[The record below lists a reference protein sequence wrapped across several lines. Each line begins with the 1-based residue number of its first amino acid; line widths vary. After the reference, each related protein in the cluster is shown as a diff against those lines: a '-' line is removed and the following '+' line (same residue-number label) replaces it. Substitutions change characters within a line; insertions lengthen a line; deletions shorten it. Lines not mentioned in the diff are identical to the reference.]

1 MYNNIPS
8 ERTSKRTIF
17 VALLFCITLVS
28 VLAAGYFAWIAKD
41 MQTRFAQ
48 FETLEELENSKDELQ
63 AILPVEDKE
72 EMVPVYSFT
81 YPEAIQVPYAESYEG
96 ESSLVNTLSN
106 WEEANKDTG
115 YCENVGE
122 YGISEKM
129 NPYVTLAQQA
139 LTDEGIRDA
148 LIAYFQVA
156 PEFEEVF
163 FAGIESAI
171 DEDDRFAMGHT
182 MCSGNGRKFLLL
194 EEVTT
199 VQDSEMLRSQTQ
211 AFPLVLEWLDP
222 PTAGDAWIAYRGD
235 YRVLDGYGFIPDW
248 NGGVLLKTGYGDAG
262 YLNWEV
268 QLLSIDP
275 PGGSIPVVTTLE
287 KCNVEPTEDYED
299 SIMTCE
305 VRYTE

>member
-8 ERTSKRTIF
+8 ERTSKRAIF
-17 VALLFCITLVS
+17 VALLCCITLVS
-28 VLAAGYFAWIAKD
+28 VLAAGYFALMAKD

-63 AILPVEDKE
+63 AILAVEDE
-72 EMVPVYSFT
+72 EVVIPEFT
-81 YPEAIQVPYAESYEG
+81 YPEAVQVPFLTEAPEG
-96 ESSLVNTLSN
+96 RTLLSATLRD
-106 WEEANKDTG
+106 WQEANKDTG
-115 YCENVGE
+115 YCASVSSYATYEKVNQ
-122 YGISEKM
+122 YGTTARQS
-129 NPYVTLAQQA
+129 LA
-139 LTDEGIRDA
+139 DEGIRGA
-148 LIAYFQVA
+148 LVAYFQVA

-171 DEDDRFAMGHT
+171 DEDDRFALGYT

-211 AFPLVLEWLDP
+211 AFPLVLEWLNP
-222 PTAGDAWIAYRGD
+222 PAAGSAWITYNGD
-235 YRVLDGYGFIPDW
+235 YRALDGYALIPDW
-248 NGGVLLKTGYGDAG
+248 NGDVILQTGYGDAG
-262 YLNWEV
+262 YANWEV

-287 KCNVEPTEDYED
+287 KCNVEPTENYED
-299 SIMTCE
+299 SILMCE